1 MVRLLPTSG
10 GNYPQLF
17 IRHYLD
23 FWPIRTQSEKEGVKR
38 AFSSFPFFMP
48 RGENPGIRLS
58 YEAMPGVNAGKAI
71 LLKVFDI
78 PDLNIEK

>member
-1 MVRLLPTSG
+1 
-10 GNYPQLF
+10 
-17 IRHYLD
+17 
-23 FWPIRTQSEKEGVKR
+23 
-38 AFSSFPFFMP
+38 MP